1 MGRLTESNYSFSHS
15 EMEVHK
21 QCRRR
26 WYLKYYLKLRRNREP
41 RAVARD
47 TGILVHSAL
56 HEFYLLGGLTNR
68 DISVSRMFEYIGHA
82 RDTDLAKVSE
92 TERKDVTEIHEVSR
106 IVLEGYVEWL
116 EETGADSYYTFNP
129 GASGTEVELRAPGP
143 IEGTEIMGYLDLAG
157 THNQSGDLVVMD
169 TKVVASIDDMI
180 KNLAINEQG
189 PMYAILSKIT
199 DPDPDRGFRV
209 VWNFLKR
216 NKQTARAKPPFYQRY
231 ELAINQS
238 MLQQF
243 YVQLQGQMEEILR
256 TEARLNAGES
266 HVKVAY
272 PTPSKD
278 CGWKCEFFALCGQMN
293 DPRTDSSWT
302 ISQYY
307 TTPEQRAGEKA
318 GSLDTNGSD
327 TNQTSLPGKDVPV
340 WIGLQGT
347 QLQLPPLPIP
357 NQQAEQALQ
366 V

>member
-1 MGRLTESNYSFSHS
+1 MGRQTESNYSFSHS

-68 DISVSRMFEYIGHA
+68 DISVPRMFEFINHA

-92 TERKDVTEIHEVSR
+92 TERKDVTEIHDVSR
-106 IVLEGYVEWL
+106 IVLQGYVEWL
-116 EETGADSYYTFNP
+116 EETGADSYYEFHP
-129 GASGTEVELRAPGP
+129 GADGTEVELRAPGP
-143 IEGTEIMGYLDLAG
+143 VEGTEIMGYLDLAG
-157 THNQSGDLVVMD
+157 THKQSGDLVVMD

-189 PMYAILSKIT
+189 PTYAILSKVN

-231 ELAINQS
+231 ELAINQA

-243 YVQLQGQMEEILR
+243 YLQLQGQMEEILR

-266 HVKVAY
+266 HVQVAY

-278 CGWKCEFFALCGQMN
+278 CSWKCEFFALCGQMN
-293 DPRTDSSWT
+293 DPRTDSTWT
-302 ISQYY
+302 INQYY
-307 TTPEQRAGEKA
+307 TTPGQRDAARLE
-318 GSLDTNGSD
+318 
-327 TNQTSLPGKDVPV
+327 
-340 WIGLQGT
+340 
-347 QLQLPPLPIP
+347 
-357 NQQAEQALQ
+357 AEQAALADTTNNTEGE
-366 V
+366 